1 MDYAVKGLDP
11 APFAHLFGQPDE
23 ALEAMGVFRLRAEP
37 GSALPDRVELRDL
50 KPGETAL
57 LLNHVHQPADTP
69 YRASHA
75 IFVLENAVKP
85 AVYENIMPPALR
97 TRLLSLRAF
106 DEAHMMV
113 DGDVVDGRA
122 NSWIANGIVAR
133 LFANPAIS
141 YIHAH
146 YARRGCFAALI
157 ERGQGNQDVRGRSG

>member
-1 MDYAVKGLDP
+1 MGYVVKGLDP
-11 APFAHLFGQPDE
+11 APFAHLFGQTDE
-23 ALEAMGVFRLRAEP
+23 ALEARGIFRFRAEP

-50 KPGETAL
+50 EPGETCL
-57 LLNHVHQPADTP
+57 LVNHFHQPADTP

-85 AVYENIMPPALR
+85 ETYTNIMPPALR

-106 DEAHMMV
+106 DAAHMMV
-113 DGDVVDGRA
+113 DGDVAEGSEAEELVT
-122 NSWIANGIVAR
+122 R